1 MSWVERLTGVREGSA
16 EQVREALEVVGTRLR
31 NRRDGRSWECGTL
44 EVPSLGELRQR
55 VATLPS
61 HGRTTLR
68 ERVGDS
74 RALHAEPAHAGA
86 TFQVASQFN
95 LLEMVSPDITPER
108 GLGGY
113 EFDRTQGPACALA
126 AGAGTIQRHY
136 FAPFPEGVGQTESRQ
151 LDALADLG
159 AALGNDA
166 ERHFT
171 MRNGYALPRPGGLAA
186 IAARLAARDEA
197 GRDAL
202 RAMLRIG
209 AQWRTEVT
217 HAGAGHL
224 VTQAYCSALPIAYA
238 DEPAAAWE
246 PFARL
251 VLEASYEATL
261 CVARLAAAEGGSSTL
276 LLTLVGGGA
285 FGNPASWIVDAID
298 RALRLH
304 ADAGLDVAIVSY
316 GAANPAL
323 RPLLAAHRSG

>member
-1 MSWVERLTGVREGSA
+1 MSWVERLTGVREGDA
-16 EQVREALEVVGTRLR
+16 EAVRAQLEIVGTRLR

-44 EVPSLGELRQR
+44 ELPSLADLRER
-55 VATLPS
+55 VASLPAR
-61 HGRTTLR
+61 GRTTLR

-95 LLEMVSPDITPER
+95 LLEMVGPDVTPDH
-108 GLGGY
+108 GLAGY
-113 EFDRTQGPACALA
+113 ESDRTQGPACALA
-126 AGAGTIQRHY
+126 AGAGTIHRHY
-136 FAPFPEGVGQTESRQ
+136 FARFSDGVGQTSTRQ

-159 AALGNDA
+159 ASLGNHDQ
-166 ERHFT
+166 RHFA
-171 MRNGYALPRPGGLAA
+171 MRNGYALPRRGGLAA
-186 IAARLAARDEA
+186 IAAQLAQLDEA

-202 RAMLRIG
+202 RTRLRIG
-209 AQWRTEVT
+209 AQWHTEVT
-217 HAGAGHL
+217 HGGAGHL

-238 DEPAAAWE
+238 REPASAWE

-251 VLEASYEATL
+251 VLEASYEATF
-261 CVARLAAAEGGSSTL
+261 CVARLAAETTGNRTL

-285 FGNPASWIVDAID
+285 FGNPATWILDALE

-304 ADAGLDVAIVSY
+304 ADAGLDVAVVSY

-323 RPLLAAHRSG
+323 RPLLAAHRG

>member
-16 EQVREALEVVGTRLR
+16 EQVRAALEVVGTRLR
-31 NRRDGRSWECGTL
+31 NRRDRRSWECGTL
-44 EVPSLGELRQR
+44 ELPSLGELRRR

-74 RALHAEPAHAGA
+74 RALHAESAHAGA

-108 GLGGY
+108 GLAGY

-166 ERHFT
+166 QRHFT

-186 IAARLAARDEA
+186 IAARLAALDEA

-202 RAMLRIG
+202 RATLRIG

-323 RPLLAAHRSG
+323 RPLLAAHHSG